1 MSDYTAIADIGNTL
15 RKLLGDRMKEDK
27 SFSIITSESQIT
39 LSPPGET
46 VSGDML
52 SLFLYRVI
60 ENEYLK
66 NEEMLV
72 DNATKLKYPPLSLS
86 LFYLVTP
93 HTSSRE
99 NDHIL
104 LGKVMQVFNDHAIV
118 RDSALHESLKDEK
131 LRIIL
136 HPLSIDDLHKIWSV
150 VAQSK
155 AYKLSLSYEIT
166 PVRIDSLRRRE
177 VKRVIEAELK
187 NYKIRVEKNDTED

>member
-1 MSDYTAIADIGNTL
+1 
-15 RKLLGDRMKEDK
+15 MKEDK

-60 ENEYLK
+60 ENEYLR

-104 LGKVMQVFNDHAIV
+104 LGKVMQVFNDHAIL
-118 RDSALHESLKDEK
+118 RDSALHESLKGER

-136 HPLSIDDLHKIWSV
+136 HPLSIDDFNKIWNV

-187 NYKIRVEKNDTED
+187 NYEIRVEKNDTED